1 MAVCD
6 FITLSLWIFLVNLFV
21 EIISLSFKTRLGFDF
36 RGTAIAP
43 VWIALPILALMD
55 LIAIIAAF
63 KLRNRQKVSRKLIVG
78 LFCMVF
84 LVKFGIVVMLIAV
97 NGHVLTAHWILM
109 PYNSRT
115 LVAFIELICNNLT
128 FLYHFIMS
136 LVLLQPVVFP
146 RIFDKK
152 VRNIHILMQFQ
163 SFEKFLLRLTIMDL
177 VNFKLQDHVKQNLM
191 KNYPIFFKFIQF
203 YHSYWMF
210 ALLSHFF
217 EMKFLTKYLLFSV
230 YSNI

>member
-6 FITLSLWIFLVNLFV
+6 FIILSLWIFLVNLFV

-36 RGTAIAP
+36 RGTAIALP
-43 VWIALPILALMD
+43 VLALMD
-55 LIAIIAAF
+55 LIAIIATF
-63 KLRNRQKVSRKLIVG
+63 KLRSRQKVSKKLIVG

-97 NGHVLTAHWILM
+97 NGHVLTDHWVLM

-128 FLYHFIMS
+128 FFYHFIMS

-146 RIFDKK
+146 RLFDKK
-152 VRNIHILMQFQ
+152 VR
-163 SFEKFLLRLTIMDL
+163 K
-177 VNFKLQDHVKQNLM
+177 
-191 KNYPIFFKFIQF
+191 IFCF
-203 YHSYWMF
+203 
-210 ALLSHFF
+210 
-217 EMKFLTKYLLFSV
+217 
-230 YSNI
+230 

>member
-1 MAVCD
+1 MGERVA
-6 FITLSLWIFLVNLFV
+6 FNLFP
-21 EIISLSFKTRLGFDF
+21 IIRVLVPLVGPDTIVKRL
-36 RGTAIAP
+36 TTVLTTLA
-43 VWIALPILALMD
+43 ALMVFANLPATLIDVNATTALMD

-97 NGHVLTAHWILM
+97 NGHVLTEHWILM
-109 PYNSRT
+109 PYNSRA
-115 LVAFIELICNNLT
+115 LVSFIELICNNLS

-152 VRNIHILMQFQ
+152 VI
-163 SFEKFLLRLTIMDL
+163 K
-177 VNFKLQDHVKQNLM
+177 
-191 KNYPIFFKFIQF
+191 IF
-203 YHSYWMF
+203 
-210 ALLSHFF
+210 
-217 EMKFLTKYLLFSV
+217 
-230 YSNI
+230 